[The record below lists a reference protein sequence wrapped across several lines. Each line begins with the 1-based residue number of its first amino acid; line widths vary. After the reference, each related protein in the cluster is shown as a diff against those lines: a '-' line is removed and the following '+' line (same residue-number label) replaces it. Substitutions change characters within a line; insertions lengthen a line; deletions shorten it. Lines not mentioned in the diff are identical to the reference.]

1 MFKFFFIILAMNALI
16 RPIKNLNNSELCLSS
31 VWECVGTY
39 SSNGDYKKECQKK
52 CLNNY
57 AHKCNEEGICSI
69 NTNEN
74 CNKLIDINS
83 LSYCHDSKLKFL
95 NNQMSLQRACKY
107 YFSFI
112 LVHVILFYF

>member
-31 VWECVGTY
+31 VLECVGTY

-69 NTNEN
+69 NKEN

-95 NNQMSLQRACKY
+95 NNQMSLRACKY